1 MTMRS
6 LLCETSKKMKIEDH
20 SQQKVTDRTDKRDVA
35 EVFRDRMALL
45 IAQKG
50 FNLSRFSKSIGIDRS
65 ALSQFLAPGS
75 TRLPRA
81 ETLCAIAR
89 TCGVSLDW
97 LMGLIANDTFGDDAV
112 PMLEVERV
120 NDDTGSRM
128 IAQWHRE
135 AMGYKIRYVP
145 SALPD
150 LLRTDAVRSF
160 EFNAQNRDERE
171 AREQQAKDQLT
182 YSRRPETD
190 MEVCVPLQ
198 RLQQFSKGQGVWRGL
213 PIQVRREQLE
223 HMASLIDELYPTFRL
238 FLFNGREAYSAPYT
252 LFGPLRAAVYLGN
265 LYLVINSVDHIR
277 ALAAHFDQLIRIATF
292 GPDRASEFI
301 KALTADLPDH

>member
-1 MTMRS
+1 MNNRDITQHM
-6 LLCETSKKMKIEDH
+6 ETEY
-20 SQQKVTDRTDKRDVA
+20 TDKRDVA

-50 FNLSRFSKSIGIDRS
+50 FNLSRFAKSIGIDRS

-97 LMGLIANDTFGDDAV
+97 LMGLIAAETFGEEKA

-120 NDDTGSRM
+120 TDDTGSRM
-128 IAQWHRE
+128 IADWHRE

-150 LLRTDAVRSF
+150 LLRTESVRNF
-160 EFNAQNRDERE
+160 EFYTHDRDDRQV
-171 AREQQAKDQLT
+171 RDQLARDQLI

-190 MEVCVPLQ
+190 MEVCMPLQ
-198 RLQQFSKGQGVWRGL
+198 RLEEFAKGQGVWRGL
-213 PIQVRREQLE
+213 PVDIRREQLD
-223 HMASLIDELYPTFRL
+223 HMVALITELYPTFRL
-238 FLFNGREAYSAPYT
+238 FLYDGRESYAAPYT

-265 LYLVINSVDHIR
+265 MYLVVNSVEHIR
-277 ALAAHFDQLIRIATF
+277 ALAGHFDQLIRIARY
-292 GPDRASEFI
+292 GPDRVSEFI
-301 KALTADLPDH
+301 VGLSSALSEDG

>member
-1 MTMRS
+1 
-6 LLCETSKKMKIEDH
+6 MKNDVN
-20 SQQKVTDRTDKRDVA
+20 SQQLESTDKRDVA

-50 FNLSRFSKSIGIDRS
+50 FNLSRFSQQIGIDRS

-81 ETLCAIAR
+81 ETLCSIAR

-97 LMGLIANDTFGDDAV
+97 LMGLIANETFDEDVA

-120 NDDTGSRM
+120 TQDTSSKM

-145 SALPD
+145 TALPD
-150 LLRTDAVRSF
+150 LLRTEAVRAF
-160 EFNAQNRDERE
+160 EFNAQNRNERE
-171 AREQQAKDQLT
+171 ARDQQARDQLV

-190 MEVCVPLQ
+190 MEVCMPLQ
-198 RLQQFSKGQGVWRGL
+198 RLEQFSRGQGVWSGL
-213 PIQVRREQLE
+213 PVRLRRQQLE
-223 HMASLIDELYPTFRL
+223 HMITLIDELYPTFRL
-238 FLFNGREAYSAPYT
+238 FLFDEREAYAAPYT
-252 LFGPLRAAVYLGN
+252 LFGPLRAAVYLGDM
-265 LYLVINSVDHIR
+265 YLVVNSVEHIR
-277 ALAAHFDQLIRIATF
+277 ALTTHFDGLIRVAHY
-292 GPDRASEFI
+292 GPDRVTERISELIEALEASETV
-301 KALTADLPDH
+301 ASAGQSE

>member
-1 MTMRS
+1 
-6 LLCETSKKMKIEDH
+6 MKSEYNTPH
-20 SQQKVTDRTDKRDVA
+20 MLTEHTDKRDVA
-35 EVFRDRMALL
+35 EIFRDRMALL

-97 LMGLIANDTFGDDAV
+97 LMGLIANDTFGEDAV

-120 NDDTGSRM
+120 TDETGSRM
-128 IAQWHRE
+128 IAEWHRE

-145 SALPD
+145 TALPD
-150 LLRTDAVRSF
+150 LLRTEAVRSF
-160 EFNAQNRDERE
+160 EFNAQNRHERE
-171 AREQQAKDQLT
+171 ARDKLAIDQLS

-190 MEVCVPLQ
+190 MEVCMPLQ
-198 RLQQFSKGQGVWRGL
+198 RLQQFAKGQGIWRGL
-213 PIQVRREQLE
+213 PVHVRKEQLE

-238 FLFNGREAYSAPYT
+238 FLFNGREAYAAPYT
-252 LFGPLRAAVYLGN
+252 LFGPLRAAVYIGN
-265 LYLVINSVDHIR
+265 MYLVINSVEHIR
-277 ALAAHFDQLIRIATF
+277 ALANHFDQLIRIASF
-292 GPDRASEFI
+292 GPDRASEVI
-301 KALTADLPDH
+301 SDLTAELPEQ